1 MSKICI
7 IILIL
12 LTSCYKKSFI
22 YKESYEKYS
31 TIKIK
36 YIFVSNGKRS
46 SFISEYKND
55 LIDSL
60 SNLFRSE
67 IGRYGVNFDS
77 IVNES
82 TKNVWKSKKERSFS
96 RHKDIDTNYIKSLFN
111 QNDNT
116 IYLVP
121 IINYLDDRTYKPTFG
136 TDYCVSLT
144 ISVFL
149 IQNGCIIYSM
159 QDWHTTDPIFY
170 VTEKEREEQEK
181 EINFKAVWEK
191 TVQEVMQ
198 PYMDRLK

>member
-1 MSKICI
+1 MFKICI

-12 LTSCYKKSFI
+12 LTSCYKKSFV

-31 TIKIK
+31 SIKIK
-36 YIFVSNGKRS
+36 YIFVSNGKPGWLLP
-46 SFISEYKND
+46 SEFKND

-82 TKNVWKSKKERSFS
+82 TKNVWKSKKERAYS
-96 RHKDIDTNYIKSLFN
+96 RHKDSDTNYIKSLFN
-111 QNDNT
+111 QKDNT

-121 IINYLDDRTYKPTFG
+121 VITYLDDRTYQPQFG
-136 TDYCVSLT
+136 THYCVSLT

-159 QDWHTTDPIFY
+159 KAWNRTDPISY
-170 VTEKEREEQEK
+170 VNEKEREEQEK
-181 EINFKAVWEK
+181 EINFKAV
-191 TVQEVMQ
+191 
-198 PYMDRLK
+198 